1 MMLMGDSEL
10 AMPAQS
16 AEQPPDQ
23 QQLLIDNFLMLFNPR
38 IPLWEFWEAKIH
50 LI

>member
-1 MMLMGDSEL
+1 MMLMGDSDL
-10 AMPAQS
+10 ATPAQA

-23 QQLLIDNFLMLFNPR
+23 QQLHIDNFLMLFNPR
-38 IPLWEFWEAKIH
+38 IPLCEFWEAKIH